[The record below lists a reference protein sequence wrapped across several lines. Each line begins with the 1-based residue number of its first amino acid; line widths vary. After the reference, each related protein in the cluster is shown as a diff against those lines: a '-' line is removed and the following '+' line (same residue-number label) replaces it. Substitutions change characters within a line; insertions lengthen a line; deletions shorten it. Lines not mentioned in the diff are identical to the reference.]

1 MFDILFDMEI
11 NVSELLRNF
20 PKVRRAALAGQRV
33 VIRTR
38 DGDLVL
44 MADKLPTNGLFG
56 ALASSIQSDALS
68 PEDSGVEATDWS
80 PAL

>member
-1 MFDILFDMEI
+1 MEI
-11 NVSELLRNF
+11 NVSDLLRNF

-44 MADKLPTNGLFG
+44 MADKPPTKGLFG
-56 ALASSIQSDALS
+56 ALASAVQSDALS
-68 PEDSGVEATDWS
+68 PEDSGIDASDWS
-80 PAL
+80 PGL